1 MKFVSV
7 SSILCNVFFAP
18 TAKAL
23 MPQANKAM
31 ASIPVRSS
39 ISRFTAASVMEQET
53 VQMPETRQMTDTI
66 VCGAGP
72 AGLLTAIML
81 AQKFPDKKVSVYDR
95 LGAPPSPTDDA
106 VWSDVAKFYL
116 IGLGARGQ
124 RALAEF
130 GVWDAVERVC
140 TSVVGRRDWSPESE
154 DAVERI
160 FTDRPVTTQVLPRDK
175 LVGVLYEHILEKYAD
190 KIELNFGYEVTP
202 IDFAAGDGTEVM
214 VMVSK
219 CQSTTRVNPSS
230 TEPSDKAE
238 VVCDVDDSIV
248 MSTNLLIAADGTSR
262 TVANSMETMDKK
274 KFESMNPVSRLF
286 AGKPFRVTR
295 YEDDNQRIYKT
306 VPFKL
311 PEGWRPD
318 LNYSARSKG
327 NRVVFDALPANRFG
341 DYCGVMLLKGGDPLT
356 QPDTDPKELR
366 ALFNENLPQFSILL
380 DDSTIEAVAKKGPSF
395 LPSFRYVGPRL
406 HQEDRTVILGDCA
419 HTVKPYFGLGAN
431 SALEDVKFLSEAITA
446 TNGDLTAAVHKF
458 SRERAGEAKALVRI
472 SRELDRPG
480 KVGFVTFVLPLIL
493 DSVFHKLAP
502 KVFAPN
508 VISMLQKEGY
518 GFRRV
523 ARRKRTDRMLQIALL
538 ASGLTVLTA
547 AVRTVVGVIARA
559 FGRRS
564 STVVG
569 GGVALLAAFVLA
581 KKLAGYLVPGM
592 APADILA
599 KTKSKVTGSP
609 ETMQS
614 MEQGKETPVV
624 ELL

>member
-1 MKFVSV
+1 MKFAALSCILCTVCFAPIALALVPQASKV
-7 SSILCNVFFAP
+7 MSSIR
-18 TAKAL
+18 
-23 MPQANKAM
+23 
-31 ASIPVRSS
+31 VRSS
-39 ISRFTAASVMEQET
+39 ISRFTASSVVEQET
-53 VQMPETRQMTDTI
+53 VQMPETKQMTDTI

-81 AQKFPDKKVSVYDR
+81 AQKFPNKKVSVFDR

-140 TSVVGRRDWSPESE
+140 TQLWADEIGLPNPRTLWKGSLRTVLLQRKSCQGINLWESC
-154 DAVERI
+154 
-160 FTDRPVTTQVLPRDK
+160 
-175 LVGVLYEHILEKYAD
+175 
-190 KIELNFGYEVTP
+190 
-202 IDFAAGDGTEVM
+202 DGTEVV
-214 VMVSK
+214 VMISK
-219 CQSTTRVNPSS
+219 CQSNSRVNPSS
-230 TEPSDKAE
+230 TEASDKAE
-238 VVCDVDDSIV
+238 VVCDLDDSIV

-262 TVANSMETMDKK
+262 TVANTMEALDKK
-274 KFESMNPVSRLF
+274 KFESMNPVNRLF

-318 LNYSARSKG
+318 LNYSARTKG
-327 NRVVFDALPANRFG
+327 SRVVFDALPANRFG

-356 QPDTDPKELR
+356 EPDSDPKELR
-366 ALFNENLPQFSILL
+366 ALFDESLPQFSILL
-380 DDSTIEAVAKKGPSF
+380 DDSTIEAIAKKGPSF

-406 HQEDRTVILGDCA
+406 HQDDRTVILGDCA

-446 TNGDLTAAVHKF
+446 TDGDLTAAVRKF

-480 KVGFVTFVLPLIL
+480 
-493 DSVFHKLAP
+493 

-523 ARRKRTDRMLQIALL
+523 ARRKRTDRILQIAVL
-538 ASGLTVLTA
+538 ASGLTVLTVA
-547 AVRTVVGVIARA
+547 ARTVVKVIASA

-569 GGVALLAAFVLA
+569 GGFALLAAFVVA

-614 MEQGKETPVV
+614 MEKGQETPVV

>member
-1 MKFVSV
+1 M
-7 SSILCNVFFAP
+7 
-18 TAKAL
+18 
-23 MPQANKAM
+23 
-31 ASIPVRSS
+31 
-39 ISRFTAASVMEQET
+39 SRFPAAAVIEQET
-53 VQMPETRQMTDTI
+53 VQMPETSRETTDTI
-66 VCGAGP
+66 ICGAGP

-81 AQKFPDKKVSVYDR
+81 AQKFPTTKVSVFDR

-124 RALAEF
+124 GALAEF

-154 DAVERI
+154 EAVERI

-175 LVGVLYEHILEKYAD
+175 LVGVLYQHILEKYAD
-190 KIELNFGYEVTP
+190 QIEIKFGYEVTP

-214 VMVSK
+214 VMISK
-219 CQSTTRVNPSS
+219 CHDYARVNPSS
-230 TEPSDKAE
+230 AQPSDKAQ
-238 VVCDVDDSIV
+238 VLCDVDDSII

-262 TVANSMETMDKK
+262 TVANTMEKMDQER
-274 KFESMNPVSRLF
+274 FESMNPVSRLF

-311 PEGWRPD
+311 PDGWRPD

-327 NRVVFDALPANRFG
+327 SRVVFDALPANRFG
-341 DYCGVMLLKGGDPLT
+341 EYCGVMLLKGSDPLT
-356 QPDTDPKELR
+356 QPDTNPKELR
-366 ALFNENLPQFSILL
+366 ALFDENLPQFSTLVN
-380 DDSTIEAVAKKGPSF
+380 DATIEAIAKKGPSF

-406 HQEDRTVILGDCA
+406 HQGDRTVILGDCA

-431 SALEDVKFLSEAITA
+431 SALEDVKFLSEAIDA
-446 TNGDLTAAVHKF
+446 THGDLTAAVHKF

-480 KVGFVTFVLPLIL
+480 KMGFVTFVLPLIL

-508 VISMLQKEGY
+508 TISMLQKEGY

-523 ARRKRTDRMLQIALL
+523 ARRKRTDRIIQIAILT
-538 ASGLTVLTA
+538 SGLAVLTA
-547 AVRTVVGVIARA
+547 TARMLVGFAAIA

-564 STVVG
+564 STVL
-569 GGVALLAAFVLA
+569 GGVAALLAASIMA

-599 KTKSKVTGSP
+599 KTKSKVTGSA

-614 MEQGKETPVV
+614 MQNGKDTPVV
-624 ELL
+624 ELR